1 MTEKRVS
8 GTIKRIEMKNIDK
21 SGKNPRFSIH
31 FFIQYDAIIPP
42 PQHPVSAY
50 ILNVQTGALERSIQ
64 GWIRLSFQS
73 KVPLTELPPKAQ
85 ETYRDQKSLICL
97 LEQYAEYRV
106 EDYLVVDVVKDILI
120 VDVVQHQAKGD

>member
-8 GTIKRIEMKNIDK
+8 GTIKRIEMKNMDK
-21 SGKNPRFSIH
+21 SGKNPRFSIQ
-31 FFIQYDAIIPP
+31 FFIQYDVITPP

-50 ILNVQTGALERSIQ
+50 ILNVQTGALERLIQ

-73 KVPLTELPPKAQ
+73 KVPLAELPPKAQ
-85 ETYRDQKSLICL
+85 ETYQDQKSWMCL

-106 EDYLVVDVVKDILI
+106 EDYLVVDIVKDILI